1 MVVQPRKLQQ
11 PRTGTLAAIV
21 HAFGTLTPMRLT
33 QDQTREIVRTVSR
46 LTGGTADVYL
56 FGSRLDDAARG
67 GDIDLLLESA
77 APIGLLQRARIKM
90 ELESGLGL
98 PVDIV
103 EHVRNRPATPF
114 QTLARARA
122 KKLENPL

>member
-1 MVVQPRKLQQ
+1 
-11 PRTGTLAAIV
+11 
-21 HAFGTLTPMRLT
+21 MRLT

-67 GDIDLLLESA
+67 GDIDLLLESV

-103 EHVRNRPATPF
+103 EHVRNRPATSF

-122 KKLENPL
+122 RKLENPL